1 MLSKHKEVDRE
12 SHHISG
18 THLGDKW
25 VFPHYGA
32 SASSVNL
39 PPNTI
44 DLKKRHV
51 MSGIPTHPRVT
62 QGHHYTLPNPVGVVG
77 HGLLDGGGHLVPP
90 IPGVPHQLDHQHL
103 ALHGH
108 QPGVGHGGLVGL
120 GRDSLYT
127 NTLIVP
133 VSVVLAV
140 SVQCN

>member
-1 MLSKHKEVDRE
+1 MYIQIGQSKEFKAAVLSKHKEVDRE

-25 VFPHYGA
+25 VFPNYGA

-62 QGHHYTLPNPVGVVG
+62 QGHHYTLAHPVGVVG
-77 HGLLDGGGHLVPP
+77 HGFLDGGGHLVAVA
-90 IPGVPHQLDHQHL
+90 GVPHQLGHQDP
-103 ALHGH
+103 ARPRH
-108 QPGVGHGGLVGL
+108 QPGVGHGGLVRL
-120 GRDSLYT
+120 GRDR
-127 NTLIVP
+127 VH
-133 VSVVLAV
+133 
-140 SVQCN
+140 